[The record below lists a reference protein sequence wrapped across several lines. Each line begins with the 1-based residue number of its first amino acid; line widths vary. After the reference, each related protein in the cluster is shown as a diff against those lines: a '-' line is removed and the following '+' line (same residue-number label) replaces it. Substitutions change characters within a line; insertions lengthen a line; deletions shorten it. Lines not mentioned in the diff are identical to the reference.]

1 MKEVRSLK
9 FDLER
14 ALAKGGEAE
23 DLSSTSEDRVG
34 KDRDPLP
41 RSSGSG
47 LSTYRRILHGA
58 RGVYRVLRAQAG
70 RSGSRVVALRWSLL
84 PVLGGVTAAWGLL

>member
-14 ALAKGGEAE
+14 ALVKGGEAE
-23 DLSSTSEDRVG
+23 NLSSTSEDRVG

-47 LSTYRRILHGA
+47 LRILHGA

-84 PVLGGVTAAWGLL
+84 PVLGGVATAWGLL